1 MNKYFLTI
9 CMAIATAT
17 AAGLQPLKAQVTE
30 TIPPGV
36 DSVYRAT
43 PTKINDLVH
52 TKLDVRFDYGKR
64 YLYGKEWV
72 TLKPQF
78 YPTDSL
84 TLDAK
89 GMDIKTVA
97 LVNGKTTTPL
107 KYTYD
112 EEQLHIRLNKS
123 YTRDEK
129 YTLYIEY
136 TAKPDELK
144 VKGSAAIT
152 DAKGL
157 YFINPD
163 GTDKNKPV
171 QIWTQGETESNSVWF
186 PTIDKPN
193 QKTTDEI
200 SMTVPGKYTTLSN
213 GKLMAQKNN
222 GDGTRTDTWKMDQ
235 PHSPY
240 LFMMAIGDFKIYKD
254 MPWKGKEIN
263 YYLEP
268 KYAPYAKQIF
278 GKTPEMIRFYSKT
291 LGVDFPWVKYAQVV
305 VRDYVSGAMENTTA
319 TLHGEHIQKTD
330 RELLDGNEEGTIAHE
345 LFHQWFGDYV
355 TAESWSNLTMNE
367 SFATFGEIIWNGH
380 DKGKEGEDRSRYE
393 KLAAYLRGTKN
404 GISPALAR
412 YYYNDKED
420 VFDAV
425 TYSKGSIILYALKN
439 LLGDDAFYKGLQKY
453 LQDNAYQNG
462 EPQQLRLALEAVSG
476 RDLSQYFNQWWY
488 YGGHPVLDVTYGYN
502 NGKATVH
509 VKQIQDNAVQ
519 TFILPVKVD
528 LYTGKNKV
536 SKTLL
541 INKREQ
547 DFSFDMSAKP
557 DFIDFDADKII
568 VGEIKENK
576 TIDDYTF
583 QYKNAPSFANRV
595 NALKFASH
603 DKSDKAQQ
611 LLLAM
616 LKDADGEIRA
626 TSIEALDLA
635 NPEIK
640 AAAIPALLNIAK
652 TDKATRARAAAI
664 TKLALTGDTEYLPLM
679 EAGINDK
686 SYNVIGASIGG
697 LAKLNPQAGTAAIS
711 KLDADTKKHIQNALF
726 QFYGADPKDEY
737 QHHFTEALAA
747 AASPSKAYPVIGPYI
762 EYLFKNENPAITE
775 KGLQDLAAAA
785 KRLKIENVF
794 ASQLVPAYEN
804 MSAAKAQAAASATG
818 AAKDNLQKQAAAFKK
833 AAEVFKK

>member
-1 MNKYFLTI
+1 MKRNIWALLAVI
-9 CMAIATAT
+9 VIAI
-17 AAGLQPLKAQVTE
+17 AGLQPLKAQVLE

-43 PTKINDLVH
+43 STKINDLVH

-97 LVNGKTTTPL
+97 LVNGKTNTPL

-112 EEQLHIRLNKS
+112 EEQLHIQLNKS

-129 YTLYIEY
+129 YTVYIEY

-163 GTDKNKPV
+163 GTDPEKPV
-171 QIWTQGETESNSVWF
+171 QIWTQGETEASSVWF

-200 SMTVPGKYTTLSN
+200 TMTVPAKYTTLSN
-213 GKLMAQKNN
+213 GKLVAQKNN
-222 GDGTRTDTWKMDQ
+222 GDGTRTDTWKMEQ

-240 LFMMAIGDFKIYKD
+240 LFMMAVGDFKIYKD
-254 MPWKGKEIN
+254 TPWKGKEIN

-278 GKTPEMIRFYSKT
+278 GKTPEMIRFYSST
-291 LGVDFPWVKYAQVV
+291 LGLDFPWVKYAQVV

-367 SFATFGEIIWNGH
+367 SFATFGEVIWNGH

-393 KLAAYLRGTKN
+393 KLAAYLRGTKD
-404 GISPALAR
+404 GKSPALAR
-412 YYYNDKED
+412 YYYNDKEE
-420 VFDAV
+420 VFDGV

-439 LLGDDAFYKGLQKY
+439 LLGDEAFYKGLQKY
-453 LQDNAYQNG
+453 LQDNAYKNG

-488 YGGHPVLDVTYGYN
+488 YGGHPILDVQYGYN
-502 NGKATVH
+502 NGKTTIH
-509 VKQIQDNAVQ
+509 VKQVQDNTVQ
-519 TFILPVKVD
+519 TFTLPVKLD
-528 LYTGKNKV
+528 FYTGRNKV
-536 SKTLL
+536 SKTIL

-547 DFSFDMSAKP
+547 EFHFDTDTKP

-576 TIDDYTF
+576 TIDDYML
-583 QYKNAPSFANRV
+583 QYKIAPSFANRV
-595 NALKFASH
+595 NALKFASR

-616 LKDADGEIRA
+616 IKDTDEEIRA
-626 TSIEALDLA
+626 SSIAGLDFSS
-635 NPEIK
+635 PEIK
-640 AAAIPALLNIAK
+640 AAAVPLLLNIAK
-652 TDKATRARAAAI
+652 TDQNTEARAAAI
-664 TKLALTGDTEYLPLM
+664 NMLALTGDKTYIPLM
-679 EAGINDK
+679 QSSIQDK
-686 SYNVIGASIGG
+686 SYNVMGAGVAGLMQLAPDAG
-697 LAKLNPQAGTAAIS
+697 LAVIE
-711 KLDADTKKHIQNALF
+711 KLDADTREHLQKYLF
-726 QFYGADPKDEY
+726 EFYATNPKDEY
-737 QHHFTEALAA
+737 LSEFENAVKAA
-747 AASPSKAYPVIGPYI
+747 GAPHKLYPVISPYLS
-762 EYLFKNENPAITE
+762 YLSRNTNPSITE
-775 KGLQDLAAAA
+775 KGLTDLKEAAH
-785 KRLKIENVF
+785 RLKLEQVF
-794 ASQLVPAYEN
+794 TAQLVPVYQGIAERKKDD
-804 MSAAKAQAAASATG
+804 AAMATGDEKNKLLKQAELFNKAAA
-818 AAKDNLQKQAAAFKK
+818 DFKK
-833 AAEVFKK
+833 